1 MLIHFYETTKF
12 FANFF
17 TKRHPL
23 PPISLFHFMEW
34 GIPPNPNC
42 PFRTEENSTFP
53 KPLSTYKGDVID
65 SEGRPS
71 PSTFWYGSQA
81 FALRVNLGCFIC
93 LRLIVRQPRNKISR
107 RSAIPKH
114 CEGLAASADPSFAPS
129 LRGGAIGRGGAPL
142 RVKGTGDYRKGHAG
156 FPAKKNKGC
165 HHPFLFISRNGKNQ
179 KILSIL
185 CHLALLGASGE
196 HP

>member
-23 PPISLFHFMEW
+23 PPISFFHFMEW

-42 PFRTEENSTFP
+42 PFRKGPKGYVLLLFKKKRTEENSTFP

-81 FALRVNLGCFIC
+81 FVPSGLTSSIPNATRQSLSE
-93 LRLIVRQPRNKISR
+93 LIF
-107 RSAIPKH
+107 A
-114 CEGLAASADPSFAPS
+114 LAACGI
-129 LRGGAIGRGGAPL
+129 RH
-142 RVKGTGDYRKGHAG
+142 V
-156 FPAKKNKGC
+156 
-165 HHPFLFISRNGKNQ
+165 FLTQ
-179 KILSIL
+179 
-185 CHLALLGASGE
+185 
-196 HP
+196 